1 MISVAASV
9 KEFPMPDWLKIDD
22 LLISLSAAAVV
33 VFGARQIPRLLAGV
47 PFVTPAVVHQ
57 KISDGADVLVLD
69 VREPAEFT
77 DALGHIK
84 GAVNI
89 PLGQVADRL
98 SKNSAALKDYADT
111 PIYVVCRSANRAASA
126 ARVLKKAG
134 LTQIAVMSGGMMRW
148 NRDSLPTIR

>member
-1 MISVAASV
+1 
-9 KEFPMPDWLKIDD
+9 MPDWLKIDD

-33 VFGARQIPRLLAGV
+33 VFGARLIPRLLAGV

-57 KISDGADVLVLD
+57 KVADGADVLIID

-89 PLGQVADRL
+89 PLGQVAGRL
-98 SKNSAALKDYADT
+98 GKNAAALKDYTDT
-111 PIYVVCRSANRAASA
+111 PVYVVCRSANRAASA

-134 LTQIAVMSGGMMRW
+134 LTQVAVMSGGMMRW
-148 NRDSLPTIR
+148 KRDGLPSIS